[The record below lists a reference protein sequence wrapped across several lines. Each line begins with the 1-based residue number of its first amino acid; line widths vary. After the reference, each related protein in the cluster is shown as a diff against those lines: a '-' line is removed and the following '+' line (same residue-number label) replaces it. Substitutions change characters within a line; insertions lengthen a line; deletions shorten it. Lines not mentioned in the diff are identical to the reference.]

1 MLLGEA
7 SLKAVANSGTH
18 PRGGFTDVGLHTG
31 GAARGTCWPLVRE
44 VHRHLLSFGQ
54 TSCADP
60 DGLQRRFLAQFELW
74 LTERRCETV
83 VLALSH
89 QSAESSAPPFDNSA
103 ILVDSVVQMLETA
116 VSSASAMVADGYSLP
131 GFEMRC
137 KRVKD
142 QLNEAMTARQA
153 RDAAFYVLPTGTA
166 WATNAD
172 GPTVVLPPMVPASG
186 AAPSLSSTQKLA
198 QNFVQWVPLLDRSST
213 DGTITPLENLLEWM
227 ARLTTG
233 NDDEAKIITIMGA
246 VEQTMYAH
254 AATLGAGEQHNACA
268 LDGRAVQLLIER
280 YVHTFGQLHSP
291 IHFVWEIIS
300 YTLTIRCKTLCFL
313 PIHAPFA

>member
-74 LTERRCETV
+74 CCETV

-137 KRVKD
+137 ERVKD

-213 DGTITPLENLLEWM
+213 DGTITPLEHLLEWM

-233 NDDEAKIITIMGA
+233 NDDETKIITIMEA

-254 AATLGAGEQHNACA
+254 AATLAAGEQHNACA
-268 LDGRAVQLLIER
+268 VDGRAVQLLIER
-280 YVHTFGQLHSP
+280 YVHMFGQLNSRLFILFGKLFRTP
-291 IHFVWEIIS
+291 
-300 YTLTIRCKTLCFL
+300 
-313 PIHAPFA
+313 